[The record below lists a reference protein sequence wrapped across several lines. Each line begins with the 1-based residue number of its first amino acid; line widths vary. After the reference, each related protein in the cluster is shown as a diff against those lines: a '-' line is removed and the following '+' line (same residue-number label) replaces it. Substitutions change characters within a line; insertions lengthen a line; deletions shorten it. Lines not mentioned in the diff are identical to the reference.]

1 MFEYVNSYMFLDVSK
16 RYYNFNEVCAFVG
29 LHFNNFIILPG
40 MDNLKKIETSHYAIP
55 LLLYVDINHQH
66 KHKPHHITNINPI
79 KIKIILRDFLNKLS

>member
-40 MDNLKKIETSHYAIP
+40 MDNLKKLK
-55 LLLYVDINHQH
+55 LLIMQFPYCYM
-66 KHKPHHITNINPI
+66 
-79 KIKIILRDFLNKLS
+79 LS